1 MSKLLYLFG
10 LLLLTVPVYSQ
21 GLNVDALRC
30 EYKTNPKGVES
41 ALPVFSWE
49 LKSTERNV
57 FQFAYQILV
66 ADNLKALSKNTGNIW
81 HSKKTLSDKSIQVS
95 YKGKALVGGKTYY
108 WKVRVWDN
116 NDKVSE
122 WTTVSNWQMGLL
134 TLADWKNAKWIAYE
148 KLADS
153 NINVL
158 PKDNKK
164 DTYFGSNV
172 LPLFRKDFVVK
183 KAIAKASMFI
193 SGLGHFELSLNGKKQ
208 GDHFLDAGWVK
219 YDKEAL
225 YVSFDVTEG
234 LLKGGNTIGVM
245 LGNGFYYVPPVK
257 GRFRKSKPAFG
268 LPKMICRLLIEYKD
282 GTTEN
287 IISDKSWKTSSGP
300 ITFSSIYGGEDYDAR
315 LVQKGWDTPSFDGK
329 QWKNVLIVNGPPAI
343 RSQQAEPLKVFEN
356 FSAKNISKLSEKDW
370 IYDLGQNAS
379 GIISLKIK
387 GKKGDTIRV
396 YPGELLKDGKVNQKP
411 TGSPFYFEYVL
422 NGEGTEIWQPR
433 FTYYGFRYLEVRGA
447 VPFGKKMDGD
457 LPEILELKGLHTRN
471 AAKRVGEFSSS
482 NELFNKT
489 DVLIDWAIKS
499 NMASVFTDCPHREK
513 LGWLEQSHLM
523 VSSVMY
529 NYDVTTLANKV
540 VNDVITS
547 QLDNGLIPEI
557 APEYIQF
564 TWGGDMFRDSPEWG
578 STGIILPWY
587 LYKWYGNTE
596 VIKKAYPT
604 MQRYLSYLQTKA
616 ENNILKQGLG
626 DWYDIGP
633 ERPGVSQQT
642 PKGVTGTAIYYYNLN
657 LMQKMALLLGKTTD
671 ASKYANLAITVRKA
685 FNASFYNKESGQY
698 ATGSQAANAMA
709 IYMELVEPEN
719 KDRVLANLIKDIRD
733 RNNALTAGDIGYR
746 YVLRVLEQENRA
758 DVIFDMNSR
767 SDVPGYGYQLANGA
781 TALTESWAALP
792 EVSNNHFMLGHI
804 MEWFYSGLVGIRQ
817 EEGSVAF
824 KNIKIYPQPVGDL
837 TEAKGS
843 YLSQYGLIRS
853 EWKKKEKSFEL
864 SVTIPVNTTA
874 TVYIPATEKQQLTE
888 SNVVVKNKAEVKFI
902 GYENGR
908 VILQVGSGNYTFK
921 VQED

>member
-57 FQFAYQILV
+57 FQSAYQILV

-81 HSKKTLSDKSIQVS
+81 DSKKTPSDKSIQVS

-116 NDKVSE
+116 KDKVSE

-172 LPLFRKDFVVK
+172 LPLLRKDFVVK

-225 YVSFDVTEG
+225 YVSFDVTES
-234 LLKGGNTIGVM
+234 LLSGGNTIGVM
-245 LGNGFYYVPPVK
+245 LGNGFYHVPPVK

-379 GIISLKIK
+379 GIISLKVK

-447 VPFGKKMDGD
+447 APSGKNMD

-604 MQRYLSYLQTKA
+604 MQRYLAYLQTKA

-671 ASKYANLAITVRKA
+671 AGKYANLAITVRKA

-733 RNNALTAGDIGYR
+733 RSNALTAGDIGYR

-804 MEWFYSGLVGIRQ
+804 MEWFYSGLAGIRQ

-888 SNVVVKNKAEVKFI
+888 SNVLVKDKAEVKFI

-908 VILQVGSGNYTFK
+908 AILQVGSGNYTFK

>member
-30 EYKTNPKGVES
+30 EYKTNPRGVES
-41 ALPVFSWE
+41 ASPVLSWE

-57 FQFAYQILV
+57 FQSAYQILV
-66 ADNLKALSKNTGNIW
+66 ADNLKDLSKNTGNIW
-81 HSKKTLSDKSIQVS
+81 DSKKTSSGKSIQVS
-95 YKGKALVGGKTYY
+95 YKGQTLVGGKTYY

-116 NDKVSE
+116 KGKASK
-122 WTTVSNWQMGLL
+122 WATISNWQMGLL
-134 TLADWKNAKWIAYE
+134 TLTDWKNASWIAYE

-153 NINVL
+153 NINIL

-164 DTYFGSNV
+164 DTYVGSNV
-172 LPLFRKDFVVK
+172 LPLLRKDFIVK

-225 YVSFDVTEG
+225 YVSFDVTES
-234 LLKGGNTIGVM
+234 LLRGENTIGVM

-300 ITFSSIYGGEDYDAR
+300 ITFSSIYGGEDYDSR
-315 LVQKGWDTPSFDGK
+315 LVQKGWDSSSFDDK
-329 QWKNVLIVNGPPAI
+329 RWKNVLIVSGPPAI

-356 FSAKNISKLSEKDW
+356 FSAINISKLSEKDW
-370 IYDLGQNAS
+370 VYDLGQNAS
-379 GIISLKIK
+379 GIISLKVK

-396 YPGELLKDGKVNQKP
+396 YPGELLKNGKVNQKP

-447 VPFGKKMDGD
+447 VPSGKSTDGN
-457 LPEILELKGLHTRN
+457 LPELLELKGLHTRN
-471 AAKRVGEFSSS
+471 AAKRVGEFTSS

-529 NYDVTTLANKV
+529 NYDVATLADKV

-564 TWGGDMFRDSPEWG
+564 TWGGEMFRDSPEWG
-578 STGIILPWY
+578 STGVILPWY

-596 VIKKAYPT
+596 VIKRAYPT
-604 MQRYLSYLQTKA
+604 MQRYITYLQTKA

-642 PKGVTGTAIYYYNLN
+642 PKGVTGTAIYYYNLR
-657 LMQKMALLLGKTTD
+657 LMQKMAALLGKPEDADNYAKLATTV
-671 ASKYANLAITVRKA
+671 KQA

-698 ATGSQAANAMA
+698 ASGSQAANAMA

-719 KDRVLANLIKDIRD
+719 KAKVLANLIKDIRD
-733 RNNALTAGDIGYR
+733 RNNSLTAGDIGYR
-746 YVLRVLEQENRA
+746 YVLRVLEQENQS

-767 SDVPGYGYQLANGA
+767 SDVPGYGYQLAHGA

-804 MEWFYSGLVGIRQ
+804 MEWFYSGLAGIQQ
-817 EEGSVAF
+817 EESSVAF
-824 KNIKIYPQPVGDL
+824 KNIKIYPHPVGDL
-837 TEAKGS
+837 TAAKGS
-843 YLSQYGLIRS
+843 YASPYGLINS
-853 EWKKKEKSFEL
+853 AWKKSDQSFEL
-864 SVTIPVNTTA
+864 SVSIPANTNA
-874 TVYIPATEKQQLTE
+874 TVYIPATEKQELTE
-888 SNVVVKNKAEVKFI
+888 GNVSVKDKTGIKLK
-902 GYENGR
+902 GYDNGR
-908 VILQVGSGNYTFK
+908 AILQIGSGDYTFK
-921 VQED
+921 VQ

>member
-30 EYKTNPKGVES
+30 EYKTNPRGVES
-41 ALPVFSWE
+41 ASPVFSWE
-49 LKSTERNV
+49 LKSTERNI
-57 FQFAYQILV
+57 FQSAYQVLV

-81 HSKKTLSDKSIQVS
+81 DSGKTPSDKSIQIL
-95 YKGKALVGGKTYY
+95 YKGKALVGGKAYY

-116 NDKVSE
+116 KGKISE

-134 TLADWKNAKWIAYE
+134 TAADWKNANWIAYE

-172 LPLFRKDFVVK
+172 LPLLRKDFIVK

-225 YVSFDVTEG
+225 YVSFDVTHS
-234 LLKGGNTIGVM
+234 LLKGTNTIGVM

-268 LPKMICRLLIEYKD
+268 LPKMICRLYIEYKD

-287 IISDKSWKTSSGP
+287 IISDKSWKTASGP

-315 LVQKGWDTPSFDGK
+315 LEQKGWDTPSFNDK
-329 QWKNVLIVNGPPAI
+329 QWKQVLVVDGPPEI
-343 RSQQAEPLKVFEN
+343 RSQQAEPLKIFEN
-356 FSAKNISKLSEKDW
+356 FSAKNIGKLSEKDW

-379 GIISLKIK
+379 GIISLKVK

-422 NGEGTEIWQPR
+422 NGEGVEIWQPR

-447 VPFGKKMDGD
+447 APSGKITGGK
-457 LPEILELKGLHTRN
+457 LPEVLELKGLHTRN
-471 AAKRVGEFSSS
+471 AAKRAGEFSSS

-529 NYDVTTLANKV
+529 NYDVSTLANKV

-564 TWGGDMFRDSPEWG
+564 TWGGEMFRDSPEWG

-596 VIKKAYPT
+596 IIKKAYPT
-604 MQRYLSYLQTKA
+604 MQRYIAYLQTKA
-616 ENNILKQGLG
+616 EGNLLKQGLG

-657 LMQKMALLLGKTTD
+657 LMQKMALLLGKTAD
-671 ASKYANLAITVRKA
+671 ASNYAKLAETVKEA
-685 FNASFYNKESGQY
+685 FNTSFYNERTGQY

-709 IYMELVEPEN
+709 IYMELVAPEN
-719 KDRVLANLIKDIRD
+719 KAKVLANLIKDIRD

-746 YVLRVLEQENRA
+746 YVLRVLEQENRS

-767 SDVPGYGYQLANGA
+767 SDVPGYGYQLAHGA

-804 MEWFYSGLVGIRQ
+804 MEWFYSGLAGIRQ

-824 KNIKIYPQPVGDL
+824 KNLKIYPQPVGDL
-837 TEAKGS
+837 TSAKGS
-843 YLSQYGLIRS
+843 YQSPYGLISS
-853 EWKKKEKSFEL
+853 EWKKTEQSFEL
-864 SVTIPVNTTA
+864 SVTIPANTTA
-874 TVYIPATEKQQLTE
+874 VVYLPATEKQQLTE
-888 SNVVVKNKAEVKFI
+888 SNVTVKDKAEIKLI
-902 GYENGR
+902 GYDQGR
-908 VILQVGSGNYTFK
+908 AILQIGSGSYTFN
-921 VQED
+921 VQ

>member
-57 FQFAYQILV
+57 FQSAYQILV

-81 HSKKTLSDKSIQVS
+81 DSKKTPSDKSIQVS

-116 NDKVSE
+116 KDKVSE

-172 LPLFRKDFVVK
+172 LPLLRKDFVVK

-225 YVSFDVTEG
+225 YVSFDVTES

-370 IYDLGQNAS
+370 VYDLGQNAS
-379 GIISLKIK
+379 GIISLKVK

-447 VPFGKKMDGD
+447 APSGKNMDGD

-604 MQRYLSYLQTKA
+604 MQRYLAYLQTKA

-671 ASKYANLAITVRKA
+671 AGKYANLAITVRKA

-733 RNNALTAGDIGYR
+733 RSNALTAGDIGYR

-804 MEWFYSGLVGIRQ
+804 MEWFYSGLAGIRQ

-888 SNVVVKNKAEVKFI
+888 SNVLVKDKAEVKFI

-908 VILQVGSGNYTFK
+908 AILQVGSGNYTFK

>member
-57 FQFAYQILV
+57 FQSAYQILV

-81 HSKKTLSDKSIQVS
+81 DSKKTPSDKSIQVS

-116 NDKVSE
+116 KDKVSE

-172 LPLFRKDFVVK
+172 LPLLRKDFVVK

-225 YVSFDVTEG
+225 YVSFDVTES
-234 LLKGGNTIGVM
+234 LLSGGNTIGVM
-245 LGNGFYYVPPVK
+245 LGNGFYHVPPVK

-379 GIISLKIK
+379 GIISLKVK

-447 VPFGKKMDGD
+447 APSGKNMD

-604 MQRYLSYLQTKA
+604 MQRYITYLQTKA

-671 ASKYANLAITVRKA
+671 ASKYANLALTVRKA

-804 MEWFYSGLVGIRQ
+804 MEWFYSGLAGIRQ

-888 SNVVVKNKAEVKFI
+888 SNVLVKDKAEVKFI

-908 VILQVGSGNYTFK
+908 AILQVGSGNYTFK